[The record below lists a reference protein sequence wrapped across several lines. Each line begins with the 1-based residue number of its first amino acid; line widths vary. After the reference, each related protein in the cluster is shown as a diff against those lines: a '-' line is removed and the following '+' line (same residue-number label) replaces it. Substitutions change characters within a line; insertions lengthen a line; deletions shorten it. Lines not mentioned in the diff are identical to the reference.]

1 MFHIKCVSYFAL
13 NSCDHLVLS
22 TTAHKFSLS
31 FWLHEPIK
39 IIDLPQVKWNT
50 YKNRKA
56 YFFSFLYVT
65 KETQHGKQKQKINTP
80 GI

>member
-1 MFHIKCVSYFAL
+1 MRPPCVKHHGTQISIG
-13 NSCDHLVLS
+13 
-22 TTAHKFSLS
+22 

-56 YFFSFLYVT
+56 AYFLYVT
-65 KETQHGKQKQKINTP
+65 KETQHGKQMP